1 MRASLIAVGDVET
14 GAKSGTSL
22 EVRLS
27 LIITALLAM
36 VTLAGGVYVVRKA
49 RDDIREETQSTLV
62 LTDHFLDAETDV
74 LHERWAL
81 HGFEAPL
88 FKLRELGD
96 IRHLRVQFYD
106 NRGVLVESNDI
117 SGSRKPVAPAWFDA
131 VIRFASPP
139 LRSETRIV
147 KFNDVRVGRLV
158 IAADPSFE
166 TDEMWATSRGLLKLL
181 ASFFLLVNAL
191 VWWAASRA
199 MRPVERILLAL
210 GDLRRGNLAARLPQ
224 FDLPELSRISIG
236 FNHMAATLEQSVTEN
251 QRLTRRLLETQETE
265 RTSLARELHDEI
277 GQSLS
282 AIHADAAAIR
292 NRGGETVRE
301 SAEAI
306 VEVTGHIKQIVRSML
321 QRLRPPVLEGLGLAP
336 ALRELVGAFQQRNP
350 QVVCSLTTGGDLSL
364 VDGDVGIAVY
374 RVIQEC
380 LTNISVHANAH
391 HAAVDVHGD
400 PATGIPR
407 VLRLT
412 VADDGLGFF
421 LDSANRGFGL
431 TGIRERVKALRGTL
445 EIGTEPGRGT
455 RIAVSIPMSAA
466 S

>member
-1 MRASLIAVGDVET
+1 MATDGDVEI
-14 GAKSGTSL
+14 GARSGISL

-27 LIITALLAM
+27 LLISALLAM
-36 VTLAGGVYVVRKA
+36 VTLAGVVYVVRTA
-49 RDDIREETQSTLV
+49 RDDIRDETQSTLV
-62 LTDHFLDAETDV
+62 LTDHLLDAEVDV
-74 LHERWAL
+74 LHERWAV
-81 HGFEAPL
+81 HGFEMPL
-88 FKLRELGD
+88 FKLRELGE

-106 NRGVLVESNDI
+106 TRGVLVESNE
-117 SGSRKPVAPAWFDA
+117 VAGTHSPTAPTWFDA

-139 LRSETRIV
+139 LRSESRQV
-147 KFNDVRVGRLV
+147 KFDDVPVGRLV

-166 TDEMWATSRGLLKLL
+166 THEIWATSRGLLALL
-181 ASFFLLVNAL
+181 VTFFLLVNVL
-191 VWWAASRA
+191 VWWAAARA

-210 GDLRRGNLAARLPQ
+210 ADLRRGNLTTRLPQ

-236 FNHMAATLEQSVTEN
+236 FNHMAATLEHSVNEN

-265 RTSLARELHDEI
+265 RTRLARELHDEI
-277 GQSLS
+277 GQCVS

-321 QRLRPPVLEGLGLAP
+321 QRLRPPALEELGLGP

-350 QVVCSLTTGGDLSL
+350 DVVCSLNTRGDLAL
-364 VDGDVGIAVY
+364 VDGDVRIAVY

-380 LTNISVHANAH
+380 LTNITMHANAG
-391 HAAVDVHGD
+391 HAAVDVHGG
-400 PATGIPR
+400 PATDLPR
-407 VLRLT
+407 VLH
-412 VADDGLGFF
+412 VAVVDDGSGFV
-421 LDSANRGFGL
+421 LSSANRGFGL
-431 TGIRERVKALRGTL
+431 TGIRERVKVLGGTL
-445 EIGTEPGRGT
+445 EIDTEPGRGT
-455 RIAVSIPMSAA
+455 RVAVAIPMSPA